1 MTAGGPTDGGA
12 GQEHPD
18 DPTDD
23 ESPDGAGGAVRW
35 EDAYRS
41 PAARPTPPPAP
52 SSGVRR
58 GRSRPG
64 SAAEQPPTT
73 PAWGT
78 PDGTPAGTE
87 PVAPWAAA
95 FGPSDERWS
104 MDPASADPVPPART
118 SVARPAPPPA
128 AGTGVFRVLVE
139 QNVGNG
145 GDYRWAVEP
154 VPTLAFPTREAA
166 RDGALE
172 ACRRLEPKH
181 PFSEQRRRIFRITPD
196 EYLVTVDGLTTAF
209 HFRVSVAEE
218 IG

>member
-1 MTAGGPTDGGA
+1 MTTGGPAGGGP
-12 GQEHPD
+12 ED
-18 DPTDD
+18 DAD
-23 ESPDGAGGAVRW
+23 EPADGAVRW

-41 PAARPTPPPAP
+41 PAARPAPQAP

-58 GRSRPG
+58 GRGGPEAG
-64 SAAEQPPTT
+64 GEQPPPT

-78 PDGTPAGTE
+78 PDGAPGAAPA
-87 PVAPWAAA
+87 A
-95 FGPSDERWS
+95 GPD
-104 MDPASADPVPPART
+104 T
-118 SVARPAPPPA
+118 RPAPQRQGG

-154 VPTLAFPTREAA
+154 VPTLAYPTREAA

-181 PFSEQRRRIFRITPD
+181 PFSEQRRRVFRITPD

-209 HFRVSVAEE
+209 HFRVSVGEE

>member
-1 MTAGGPTDGGA
+1 MTTGGPAGGGP
-12 GQEHPD
+12 ED
-18 DPTDD
+18 DAD
-23 ESPDGAGGAVRW
+23 EPADGAVRW

-41 PAARPTPPPAP
+41 PTARPAPPPPAP
-52 SSGVRR
+52 SSGARR
-58 GRSRPG
+58 GRGRTGPTG
-64 SAAEQPPTT
+64 EQPPTT

-78 PDGTPAGTE
+78 PDGAPDGAA

-95 FGPSDERWS
+95 FGPQDERWS
-104 MDPASADPVPPART
+104 MDPASADPVPPARAP
-118 SVARPAPPPA
+118 VARPAPSPA

-154 VPTLAFPTREAA
+154 VPTLAYPTREAA

-181 PFSEQRRRIFRITPD
+181 PFSEQRRRVFRITPD

>member
-1 MTAGGPTDGGA
+1 MTAGGPTGGGP

-18 DPTDD
+18 DATGD
-23 ESPDGAGGAVRW
+23 EQPDQAEAAVRG

-41 PAARPTPPPAP
+41 PAARPAPPPAP

-58 GRSRPG
+58 GRGRP
-64 SAAEQPPTT
+64 AADGEQPPET

-78 PDGTPAGTE
+78 PDGTPGGT
-87 PVAPWAAA
+87 PPAAPWTAAS
-95 FGPSDERWS
+95 GPSDTRWS
-104 MDPASADPVPPART
+104 MDPASAEPVPPARAP
-118 SVARPAPPPA
+118 VAQPAPPPV
-128 AGTGVFRVLVE
+128 AGTGVFRVIVE

-154 VPTLAFPTREAA
+154 APTLAFPTREAA

-172 ACRRLEPKH
+172 ACRRFEPKH
-181 PFSEQRRRIFRITPD
+181 PFSEQRRRIFRVTPD
-196 EYLVTVDGLTTAF
+196 EYVVTVDGLTTGF